1 MKSKTKTLP
10 TDAVLRD
17 MLEQAGI
24 DSAGVQFRLLG
35 DGMFN
40 AVFAAETNPPVVLK
54 IAPRPQVPVMT
65 YERDMLATE
74 LYWYDQIRQHTEIT
88 VPDILYSDP
97 AGNLCG
103 APWVVMERLPG
114 VHRDKCPLPSAEKHR
129 RTAEMVAQI
138 HNVFGTGYGYVQNG
152 LYENWADTLFVSHGV
167 GDLAAAGISVV
178 FPLTVLQGAIAQ
190 MVGAGAGALVSPCLG
205 QKDYRAAGRVTKSAM
220 AFFYTTALGITC
232 ICLLFRTPLLRLFG
246 ATAEILPYARTYF
259 TILAAGN
266 VFSTGFSSII
276 RAEGRMDYSLW
287 IWLLPTG
294 VNLLLDWLLIY
305 RLHLGIAGAA
315 WATVIAQAASFC
327 MSVLFF
333 TRFSCQQFRGVR
345 ADRATV
351 GRILTL
357 GLPTLVQMG
366 SLSVV
371 LVVMNGLLAPRAGT
385 VGVAAF
391 GYVSRLAEF
400 ALAPFSALCL
410 AAAPIIGSSYGAGL
424 HRRVRQ
430 TVVRTVQL
438 GLVYAVVAE
447 AVCYALSGA
456 LLGIFTR
463 DPAIVQFGTH
473 CLRRL
478 APALLFLPPV
488 LTVSA
493 YFQSVNRAKSALVT
507 AGALPLCLCVGAC
520 LAAPLGTG
528 AVWWAVPIAAAVCAV
543 FCGALYIRQAGKRKR
558 RAL

>member
-1 MKSKTKTLP
+1 MVLLWLTRRPLP
-10 TDAVLRD
+10 LCAVGKGGRQKAQD
-17 MLEQAGI
+17 KAQALTTAPVTG
-24 DSAGVQFRLLG
+24 RLLRHLPYTL
-35 DGMFN
+35 
-40 AVFAAETNPPVVLK
+40 AAL
-54 IAPRPQVPVMT
+54 
-65 YERDMLATE
+65 LF
-74 LYWYDQIRQHTEIT
+74 
-88 VPDILYSDP
+88 
-97 AGNLCG
+97 
-103 APWVVMERLPG
+103 
-114 VHRDKCPLPSAEKHR
+114 SAFY
-129 RTAEMVAQI
+129 
-138 HNVFGTGYGYVQNG
+138 NV
-152 LYENWADTLFVSHGV
+152 ADTLFVSHGV

-205 QKDYRAAGRVTKSAM
+205 QKDYRSAGRVTKSAL

-315 WATVIAQAASFC
+315 WATVVAQAVSFC

-424 HRRVRQ
+424 HSRVRQ

-438 GLVYAVVAE
+438 GLVYAVAAV

-456 LLGIFTR
+456 LLSIFTR

-507 AGALPLCLCVGAC
+507 AGALPLCLCVGVC

-543 FCGALYIRQAGKRKR
+543 FCEALYIRQTEKGEHRV
-558 RAL
+558 L

>member
-1 MKSKTKTLP
+1 MGKGGRQKAQDK
-10 TDAVLRD
+10 A
-17 MLEQAGI
+17 QALTTAPVTG
-24 DSAGVQFRLLG
+24 RLLRHLPYTL
-35 DGMFN
+35 
-40 AVFAAETNPPVVLK
+40 AAL
-54 IAPRPQVPVMT
+54 
-65 YERDMLATE
+65 LF
-74 LYWYDQIRQHTEIT
+74 
-88 VPDILYSDP
+88 
-97 AGNLCG
+97 
-103 APWVVMERLPG
+103 
-114 VHRDKCPLPSAEKHR
+114 SAFY
-129 RTAEMVAQI
+129 
-138 HNVFGTGYGYVQNG
+138 NV
-152 LYENWADTLFVSHGV
+152 ADTLFVSHGV

-246 ATAEILPYARTYF
+246 ATAEILPLCPHLFYHFGGGQCVLHRFFIYYAGGGAYGLQPLDLAVAYRGE
-259 TILAAGN
+259 LAAGLVADLSAAPGHCRCGLGHGDRPGGELLYERI
-266 VFSTGFSSII
+266 VF
-276 RAEGRMDYSLW
+276 Y
-287 IWLLPTG
+287 P
-294 VNLLLDWLLIY
+294 V
-305 RLHLGIAGAA
+305 
-315 WATVIAQAASFC
+315 
-327 MSVLFF
+327 
-333 TRFSCQQFRGVR
+333 SCQQFRGVR

-424 HRRVRQ
+424 HSRVRQ

-438 GLVYAVVAE
+438 GLVYAVAAV
-447 AVCYALSGA
+447 AVCFALSGA
-456 LLGIFTR
+456 LLGVFTR
-463 DPAIVQFGTH
+463 DPAIVQVGTH

-507 AGALPLCLCVGAC
+507 AGALPLCLCVGVC

-543 FCGALYIRQAGKRKR
+543 FCGALYIRQTEKGEHRV
-558 RAL
+558 L

>member
-1 MKSKTKTLP
+1 
-10 TDAVLRD
+10 
-17 MLEQAGI
+17 
-24 DSAGVQFRLLG
+24 
-35 DGMFN
+35 
-40 AVFAAETNPPVVLK
+40 
-54 IAPRPQVPVMT
+54 
-65 YERDMLATE
+65 
-74 LYWYDQIRQHTEIT
+74 
-88 VPDILYSDP
+88 
-97 AGNLCG
+97 
-103 APWVVMERLPG
+103 
-114 VHRDKCPLPSAEKHR
+114 
-129 RTAEMVAQI
+129 
-138 HNVFGTGYGYVQNG
+138 
-152 LYENWADTLFVSHGV
+152 
-167 GDLAAAGISVV
+167 
-178 FPLTVLQGAIAQ
+178 
-190 MVGAGAGALVSPCLG
+190 
-205 QKDYRAAGRVTKSAM
+205 
-220 AFFYTTALGITC
+220 
-232 ICLLFRTPLLRLFG
+232 
-246 ATAEILPYARTYF
+246 
-259 TILAAGN
+259 
-266 VFSTGFSSII
+266 
-276 RAEGRMDYSLW
+276 MDYSLW

-391 GYVSRLAEF
+391 GYVSRLA
-400 ALAPFSALCL
+400 PFSALCL

-424 HRRVRQ
+424 HSRVRQ

-438 GLVYAVVAE
+438 GLVYAVVAV
-447 AVCYALSGA
+447 AVCYTLSGA

-463 DPAIVQFGTH
+463 DPAIVQFGVY

-493 YFQSVNRAKSALVT
+493 YFQSVNRAKSALE
-507 AGALPLCLCVGAC
+507 ASGFVGGVM
-520 LAAPLGTG
+520 LFVILVRAADCRPYLFIGTSKTKKRAPCNKG
-528 AVWWAVPIAAAVCAV
+528 
-543 FCGALYIRQAGKRKR
+543 RQRV
-558 RAL
+558 